1 MIPPHLFGLPPAV
14 VRMRARRERDE
25 AQAFMRATVEKMQAN
40 GRALD
45 VALSRLVS
53 MQSDDEQTMARVQ

>member
-14 VRMRARRERDE
+14 VRMKARRERDE

-53 MQSDDEQTMARVQ
+53 MQPDDDRPMPGMQ